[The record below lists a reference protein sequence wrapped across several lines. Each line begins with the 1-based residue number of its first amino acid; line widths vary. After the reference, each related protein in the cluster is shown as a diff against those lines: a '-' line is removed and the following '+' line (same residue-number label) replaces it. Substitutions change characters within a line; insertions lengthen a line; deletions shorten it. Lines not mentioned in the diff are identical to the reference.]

1 MQEVSQFYRFRPDEI
16 FRRITVTSMVQLMLE
31 QSKLEIQEDDQ
42 ARGVP
47 LSPDSGALS
56 PPSGGGDA
64 AGAES
69 GEDSAVEAD
78 MDNKTVVN
86 EDDEEMIE
94 SVVFKVRTEDGH
106 EPILDECFVAFRK
119 ERRGRD

>member
-56 PPSGGGDA
+56 PPSGGGDT

-94 SVVFKVRTEDGH
+94 SVVFKVRWSGICPH
-106 EPILDECFVAFRK
+106 PIFRDFVSTQYTLLA
-119 ERRGRD
+119 